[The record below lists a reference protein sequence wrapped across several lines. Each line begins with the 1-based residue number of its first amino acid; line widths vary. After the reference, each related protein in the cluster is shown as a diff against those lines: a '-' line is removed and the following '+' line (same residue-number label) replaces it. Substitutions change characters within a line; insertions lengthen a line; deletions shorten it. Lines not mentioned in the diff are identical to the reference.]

1 MRFCIRYRCDKS
13 FLLRFVFCKQ
23 GIKAFI
29 GNAPNGKRFVEL
41 FDNGIKL
48 GNTLTVFVQLAFGIL
63 CDFRLSDLRSRT
75 HLFHK
80 LILIGDGKGAGC
92 SDGFQNKLSDR
103 FCPNIVT
110 AASMSALLM
119 CQRVGG
125 AIVKIRGIGIVLRTA
140 FGTVIGHFRSA
151 VSTEQ
156 KSSQWRLGVFRSFC
170 ASSHVSLS
178 TIASWVFS
186 KISQSSCGFI
196 TGFLS
201 L

>member
-1 MRFCIRYRCDKS
+1 MRFCLRYRCDKS
-13 FLLRFVFCKQ
+13 FLFRFVFCKQ
-23 GIKAFI
+23 SIKAFI

-48 GNTLTVFVQLAFGIL
+48 GNTPTVFVQLAFGIL

-151 VSTEQ
+151 VSAEQ
-156 KSSQWRLGVFRSFC
+156 KSSQRIGFAKRIVASRCLSQFLCKLPHFLIYNRFVGV
-170 ASSHVSLS
+170 L
-178 TIASWVFS
+178 
-186 KISQSSCGFI
+186 KN
-196 TGFLS
+196 
-201 L
+201 